1 MKSLQ
6 KLMLC
11 LAVVACSVATVGC
24 GESDEPVQQVSQ
36 DAQSPGAINVQLD
49 YQLTRAD
56 SSYVLA
62 GTTNLPD
69 GTELIASIE
78 ENADSGQLLDV
89 GKVWHSAS
97 KQATVKDGKF
107 SAKFSTS
114 SLPPGKYKMLLGTI
128 PWKDMRS
135 TFAKERLGKNGE
147 NLFGNNI
154 VDSDSGN
161 GKMLHIEAE
170 VSLD

>member
-1 MKSLQ
+1 
-6 KLMLC
+6 MLE
-11 LAVVACSVATVGC
+11 A
-24 GESDEPVQQVSQ
+24 
-36 DAQSPGAINVQLD
+36 LD
-49 YQLTRAD
+49 FSRGRVHYQLTRAD

-97 KQATVKDGKF
+97 KQATVKGGKF
-107 SAKFSTS
+107 TTKFSTS
-114 SLPPGKYKMLLGTI
+114 SLPPGKYKMLLSTI
-128 PWKDMRS
+128 PWKDMKS
-135 TFAKERLGKNGE
+135 TFAKERIGENGE
-147 NLFGNNI
+147 NLFGDNI
-154 VDSDSGN
+154 VDSDSSN